1 MSVYEEQSARDEAD
15 LERFGYKQE
24 LKRELHTF
32 SSFAVAFSYIS
43 PSTGIFTLFFL
54 GMAALGGFLFWTW
67 PLVALMQFIVALNF
81 AELSSHF
88 PVAGSVYQWT
98 KYLAGRGYAWFTGWF
113 YLIAGILTVASV
125 CATLPLALFPML
137 NTMFGWNL
145 TADFS
150 TGGHLD
156 QAVAALITL
165 ALITILNIYGV
176 RIVAIVNNT
185 GVFFEILGMVVFAIF
200 LAIAHDNQGV
210 GVIFDSAKS
219 GNYAAGVPADLTFG
233 FFMVGMFMS
242 LYVIYGFDTASTLS
256 EETHNPRQEA
266 PKAVLASVAGAFV
279 IGAVFLWGILIAVPD
294 MNEAVTGFFGPTT
307 IIDAVLSDTLTVIY
321 LFVVVA
327 SIFVCCMAILTSTIR
342 LAFGMARDNQL
353 PFSKTMAKVN
363 PRLHTPV
370 ATCIIVGGLAAIP
383 FIQFAGAS
391 TIAVGATASIY
402 FSYLLGNLAFM
413 RARMRGWPKT
423 KAPFSLGGWGKVV
436 NVVAILWGA
445 AMLVNFLTPSGATSG
460 LDPGDASASSYL
472 RIFSNPKPSQ
482 TDYFAEGEQL
492 VDFKIGFLNDIPV
505 IWTVFALVMI
515 IGAIYYFAAQR
526 RKPYEAV
533 HPPEEEDLAGIA
545 PAEA

>member
-1 MSVYEEQSARDEAD
+1 MSIYEEQTSRDAAD

-67 PLVALMQFIVALNF
+67 PLVALMQFVVALNF

-113 YLIAGILTVASV
+113 YVIAGILTVASV
-125 CATLPLALFPML
+125 VATLPLALFPML
-137 NTMFGWNL
+137 NTMFGWHL

-165 ALITILNIYGV
+165 VLITVLNIYGV
-176 RIVAIVNNT
+176 KIVAIVNNT
-185 GVFFEILGMVVFAIF
+185 GVFFEIVGMVVFAILLAF
-200 LAIAHDNQGV
+200 LHDNQSAGV
-210 GVIFDSAKS
+210 VFDSAKT
-219 GNYAAGVPADLTFG
+219 GNIFQFPADVTLG
-233 FFMVGMFMS
+233 FFLVGMFMS

-266 PKAVLASVAGAFV
+266 PKAVLASVIGAFI
-279 IGAVFLWGILIAVPD
+279 IGAVFLWGVLVAVPD
-294 MNEAVTGFFGPTT
+294 MGEAVAGFFGPTT
-307 IIDAVLSDTLTVIY
+307 IITAVASKTFQILY
-321 LFVVVA
+321 LFVVTA
-327 SIFVCCMAILTSTIR
+327 SIFVCCMAIMTSTIR

-353 PFSKTMAKVN
+353 PFSKPMAKVN

-370 ATCIIVGGLAAIP
+370 ATCVIIGALAAIP

-413 RARMRGWPKT
+413 RARAKGWPRT
-423 KAPFSLGGWGKVV
+423 KAPFRLGVWGKVV
-436 NVVAILWGA
+436 NAVAILWGA
-445 AMLVNFLTPSGATSG
+445 VMLLNFLWPSSATSAF
-460 LDPGDASASSYL
+460 DPNASGSNYL
-472 RIFSNPKPSQ
+472 RIFSNPKPVQ
-482 TDYFAEGEQL
+482 TDYFAEGKQL

-505 IWTVFALVMI
+505 IWTVFAVVI
-515 IGAIYYFAAQR
+515 IAGAIYYYAVQR
-526 RKPYEAV
+526 NKPFEPV
-533 HPPEEEDLAGIA
+533 RPPEQEDLSGIA
-545 PAEA
+545 PVEA

>member
-1 MSVYEEQSARDEAD
+1 MSVHGDQVARDTAD

-67 PLVALMQFIVALNF
+67 PLVALMQFVVALNF

-150 TGGHLD
+150 TGGHVD
-156 QAVAALITL
+156 QAVAALVTL
-165 ALITILNIYGV
+165 ALITILNIFGV

-185 GVFFEILGMVVFAIF
+185 GVFFEILGMVVFAVI
-200 LAIAHDNQGV
+200 LAIVHDNQGA
-210 GVIFDSAKS
+210 GVIFDSGAS
-219 GNYAAGVPADLTFG
+219 GNIFGFPADLTAG
-233 FFMVGMFMS
+233 FFLVGMFMS

-266 PKAVLASVAGAFV
+266 PKAVLASVIGAFV
-279 IGAVFLWGILIAVPD
+279 IGAVFLWGVLVAVPD
-294 MNEAVTGFFGPTT
+294 MGEAVAGFFGPTT
-307 IIDAVLSDTLTVIY
+307 IIAAVTSETFQVLY
-321 LFVVVA
+321 LLVVVA

-353 PFSKTMAKVN
+353 PFSKVMAKVN
-363 PRLHTPV
+363 PNLHTPV
-370 ATCIIVGGLAAIP
+370 ATCVIVGALAAIP

-413 RARMRGWPKT
+413 RGRMRGWPKS
-423 KAPFSLGGWGKVV
+423 KAPFSLGVWGKVV
-436 NVVAILWGA
+436 NAVSILWGA
-445 AMLVNFLTPSGATSG
+445 AMLLNFLWPSSATSAFDPNASGAN
-460 LDPGDASASSYL
+460 YL
-472 RIFSNPKPSQ
+472 RIFSNPKPVQ
-482 TDYFAEGEQL
+482 TDYFEEGKQL

-505 IWTVFALVMI
+505 IWTVFGLVII
-515 IGAIYYFAAQR
+515 IGAIYYYAVQKQ
-526 RKPYEAV
+526 KPFEAV
-533 HPPEEEDLAGIA
+533 HPPEEEDLSGIA
-545 PAEA
+545 PVEA

>member
-1 MSVYEEQSARDEAD
+1 MSVHEEQSARDQAD
-15 LERFGYKQE
+15 LEGFGYKQE

-67 PLVALMQFIVALNF
+67 PLVASMQFIVALNF

-156 QAVAALITL
+156 QAVAALVTL
-165 ALITILNIYGV
+165 ALITVLNIYGV
-176 RIVAIVNNT
+176 KLVAIVNNT

-200 LAIAHDNQGV
+200 LAIVHDNQGA

-219 GNYAAGVPADLTFG
+219 GNFLEGVPADLTFG

-279 IGAVFLWGILIAVPD
+279 IGAVFLWGILVAVPD

-307 IIDAVLSDTLTVIY
+307 IIDAVLSDALTVIY
-321 LFVVVA
+321 LLVVVA

-353 PFSKTMAKVN
+353 PFSKTMSKVN

-423 KAPFSLGGWGKVV
+423 SAPFSLGVWGKVV

-445 AMLVNFLTPSGATSG
+445 SMLINFLTPSGAVSG
-460 LDPGDASASSYL
+460 LDAGDASGASYL

-482 TDYFAEGEQL
+482 TDYFVEGEQL

-505 IWTVFALVMI
+505 IWTVFGLVI
-515 IGAIYYFAAQR
+515 LIGAIYYFAVQR

-533 HPPEEEDLAGIA
+533 HPPQEEDLAGIA

>member
-1 MSVYEEQSARDEAD
+1 MSVHDEQAARDTAD
-15 LERFGYKQE
+15 LEGFGYKQE
-24 LKRELHTF
+24 LRRELHTF

-67 PLVALMQFIVALNF
+67 PVVALFQFVVALNF

-88 PVAGSVYQWT
+88 PVAGSVYQWS
-98 KYLAGRGYAWFTGWF
+98 KYLAPRGYAWFTGWF
-113 YLIAGILTVASV
+113 YVIAGILTVASV

-137 NTMFGWNL
+137 NTMFGWHL

-150 TGGHLD
+150 TGGHVD

-165 ALITILNIYGV
+165 AIITILNIYGV
-176 RIVAIVNNT
+176 KIVAIVNNT
-185 GVFFEILGMVVFAIF
+185 GVFFEILGMVVFAVVLAF
-200 LAIAHDNQGV
+200 LHDNQGA
-210 GVIFDSAKS
+210 GVIFDSGS
-219 GNYAAGVPADLTFG
+219 TGNIFGFPADLTMG
-233 FFMVGMFMS
+233 FFLVGMFMS

-266 PKAVLASVAGAFV
+266 PKAVLASVIGAFI
-279 IGAVFLWGILIAVPD
+279 IGAVFLWGVLVAVPD
-294 MNEAVTGFFGPTT
+294 MGEAVAGFFGPTT
-307 IIDAVLSDTLTVIY
+307 IITAVASKTFQILY
-321 LFVVVA
+321 LFVVTA

-353 PFSKTMAKVN
+353 PFSKPMAKVN

-370 ATCIIVGGLAAIP
+370 ATCIIVGALSAIP

-413 RARMRGWPKT
+413 RARTKGWPRT
-423 KAPFSLGGWGKVV
+423 KAPFSLGVWGKVV

-445 AMLVNFLTPSGATSG
+445 AMLLNFLWPSSATSAFDPNASGAN
-460 LDPGDASASSYL
+460 YL
-472 RIFSNPKPSQ
+472 RIFSNPKPVQ
-482 TDYFAEGEQL
+482 TDYFAEGKQL

-505 IWTVFALVMI
+505 IWTVFALVI
-515 IGAIYYFAAQR
+515 IVGAIYYFAVQR
-526 RKPYEAV
+526 NKPFV
-533 HPPEEEDLAGIA
+533 PVKPPEEVPAGIA
-545 PAEA
+545 PATS

>member
-1 MSVYEEQSARDEAD
+1 MSVHDEQSARDTAD

-67 PLVALMQFIVALNF
+67 PVVALFQFVVALNF

-88 PVAGSVYQWT
+88 PVAGSVYQWS
-98 KYLAGRGYAWFTGWF
+98 KYLAPRGYAWFTGWF
-113 YLIAGILTVASV
+113 YVIAGILTVASV

-150 TGGHLD
+150 TGGHVD

-165 ALITILNIYGV
+165 AIITILNIYGV
-176 RIVAIVNNT
+176 KIVAIVNNT
-185 GVFFEILGMVVFAIF
+185 GVFFEILGMVVFALV
-200 LAIAHDNQGV
+200 LAFIHDNQGA
-210 GVIFDSAKS
+210 GVIFDSGS
-219 GNYAAGVPADLTFG
+219 TGNIFGFPADLTMG
-233 FFMVGMFMS
+233 FFLVGMFMS

-266 PKAVLASVAGAFV
+266 PKAVLASVIGAFI
-279 IGAVFLWGILIAVPD
+279 IGAVFLWGVLVAVPD
-294 MNEAVTGFFGPTT
+294 MGEAVAGFFGPTT
-307 IIDAVLSDTLTVIY
+307 IITAVASETFQVLY
-321 LFVVVA
+321 LFVVTA

-353 PFSKTMAKVN
+353 PFSKSMAKVN

-370 ATCIIVGGLAAIP
+370 VTCIVVGALSAIP

-413 RARMRGWPKT
+413 RARTKGWPRS
-423 KAPFSLGGWGKVV
+423 KAPFSLGVWGKVV
-436 NVVAILWGA
+436 NAVAILWGG
-445 AMLVNFLTPSGATSG
+445 AMLLNFLWPSSATSAFDPNASGAN
-460 LDPGDASASSYL
+460 YL
-472 RIFSNPKPSQ
+472 RIFSNPKPVQ
-482 TDYFAEGEQL
+482 TDYFTEGKQL

-505 IWTVFALVMI
+505 IWTVFGLVII
-515 IGAIYYFAAQR
+515 IGAIYYYAVQR
-526 RKPYEAV
+526 NKPLEAV
-533 HPPEEEDLAGIA
+533 RPPEEEDLSGIA
-545 PAEA
+545 PATA

>member
-1 MSVYEEQSARDEAD
+1 MSVHDEQSARDTAD

-67 PLVALMQFIVALNF
+67 PVVALFQFFVALNF

-98 KYLAGRGYAWFTGWF
+98 KYLAPRGYAWFTGWF
-113 YLIAGILTVASV
+113 YVIAGILTVASV

-137 NTMFGWNL
+137 NTMFGWHL

-150 TGGHLD
+150 TGGHVD

-165 ALITILNIYGV
+165 AIITILNIYGV
-176 RIVAIVNNT
+176 KIVAIVNNT
-185 GVFFEILGMVVFAIF
+185 GVFFEILGMVVFALVLAF
-200 LAIAHDNQGV
+200 LHDNQGA
-210 GVIFDSAKS
+210 GVIFDSGS
-219 GNYAAGVPADLTFG
+219 TGNIFGFPADLTIG
-233 FFMVGMFMS
+233 FFLVGMFMS

-266 PKAVLASVAGAFV
+266 PKAVLASVIGAFI
-279 IGAVFLWGILIAVPD
+279 IGAVFLWGVLVAVPD
-294 MNEAVTGFFGPTT
+294 MGEAVAGFFGPTT
-307 IIDAVLSDTLTVIY
+307 IITAVTSTTFQVLY
-321 LFVVVA
+321 LFVVTA

-353 PFSKTMAKVN
+353 PFSKSMAKVN

-370 ATCIIVGGLAAIP
+370 ATCVIVGALSAIP

-413 RARMRGWPKT
+413 RARAKGWPRSQ
-423 KAPFSLGGWGKVV
+423 APFSLGVWGKVV
-436 NVVAILWGA
+436 NLVAILWGA
-445 AMLVNFLTPSGATSG
+445 AMLLNFLWPSSATSAFDPNASGAN
-460 LDPGDASASSYL
+460 YL
-472 RIFSNPKPSQ
+472 RIFSNPKPVQ
-482 TDYFAEGEQL
+482 TDYFAEGKQL

-505 IWTVFALVMI
+505 IWTVFALVII
-515 IGAIYYFAAQR
+515 IGAIYYFAVQKK
-526 RKPYEAV
+526 KPFEPV
-533 HPPEEEDLAGIA
+533 RPPEEEDLSGIA
-545 PAEA
+545 PATA

>member
-1 MSVYEEQSARDEAD
+1 MSVHDEQSARDTAD

-67 PLVALMQFIVALNF
+67 PVVALFQFVVALNF

-98 KYLAGRGYAWFTGWF
+98 KYLAPRGYAWFTGWF
-113 YLIAGILTVASV
+113 YVIAGILTVASV

-137 NTMFGWNL
+137 NTMFGWHL

-150 TGGHLD
+150 TGGHVD
-156 QAVAALITL
+156 QAVAALVTL
-165 ALITILNIYGV
+165 AIITILNIYGV
-176 RIVAIVNNT
+176 KIVAIVNNT
-185 GVFFEILGMVVFAIF
+185 GVFFEILGMVVFALI
-200 LAIAHDNQGV
+200 LAFIHDNQGA
-210 GVIFDSAKS
+210 GVIFDSGS
-219 GNYAAGVPADLTFG
+219 TGNIFGFPADITMG
-233 FFMVGMFMS
+233 FFLVGMFMS

-266 PKAVLASVAGAFV
+266 PKAVLASVIGAFI
-279 IGAVFLWGILIAVPD
+279 IGAVFLWGVLVAVPD
-294 MNEAVTGFFGPTT
+294 MGEAVAGFFGPTT
-307 IIDAVLSDTLTVIY
+307 IITAVASETFQVLY
-321 LFVVVA
+321 LFVVTA

-353 PFSKTMAKVN
+353 PFSKPMAKVN

-370 ATCIIVGGLAAIP
+370 VTCIIVGALSAIP

-413 RARMRGWPKT
+413 RARTKGWPRS
-423 KAPFSLGGWGKVV
+423 KAPFSLGVWGKVV
-436 NVVAILWGA
+436 NAVAILWGG
-445 AMLVNFLTPSGATSG
+445 AMLLNFLWPSSATSAFDPNASGAN
-460 LDPGDASASSYL
+460 YL
-472 RIFSNPKPSQ
+472 RIFSNPKPVQ
-482 TDYFAEGEQL
+482 TDYFTEGKQL

-505 IWTVFALVMI
+505 IWTVFGLVII
-515 IGAIYYFAAQR
+515 IGAIYYYAVQR
-526 RKPYEAV
+526 NKPLEAV
-533 HPPEEEDLAGIA
+533 RPPEEEDLSGIA
-545 PAEA
+545 PATA

>member
-1 MSVYEEQSARDEAD
+1 MSVHDEQRARDTAD

-67 PLVALMQFIVALNF
+67 PVVALFQFVVALNF

-150 TGGHLD
+150 TGGHVD
-156 QAVAALITL
+156 QAVAALVTL

-185 GVFFEILGMVVFAIF
+185 GVFFEILGMVVFALVLAF
-200 LAIAHDNQGV
+200 LHDNQGA
-210 GVIFDSAKS
+210 GVIFGADKT
-219 GNYAAGVPADLTFG
+219 GNIFGFPADVTLG
-233 FFMVGMFMS
+233 FFLVGMFMS
-242 LYVIYGFDTASTLS
+242 LYVIYGFDTASTLA

-266 PKAVLASVAGAFV
+266 PKAVLASVIGAFI
-279 IGAVFLWGILIAVPD
+279 IGAVFLWGVLVAVPN
-294 MNEAVTGFFGPTT
+294 MGEAVAGFAGPTT
-307 IIDAVLSDTLTVIY
+307 IISAVTSETFQVIY
-321 LFVVVA
+321 LFVVTA

-342 LAFGMARDNQL
+342 LAFGMARDDQL

-370 ATCIIVGGLAAIP
+370 ATCIIVGALAAIP

-413 RARMRGWPKT
+413 RARSRGWPKT
-423 KAPFSLGGWGKVV
+423 RAPFSLGGWGKVV
-436 NVVAILWGA
+436 NLVAILWGA
-445 AMLVNFLTPSGATSG
+445 AMLLNFLTPSSATSAF
-460 LDPGDASASSYL
+460 DPNASGANYL
-472 RIFSNPKPSQ
+472 RIFSNPKPIQ
-482 TDYFAEGEQL
+482 TDYFAQGEQL
-492 VDFKIGFLNDIPV
+492 VDFKIGFLNEIPV
-505 IWTVFALVMI
+505 IWTVFALVII
-515 IGAIYYFAAQR
+515 IGAIYYFAVQR
-526 RKPYEAV
+526 NKPFV
-533 HPPEEEDLAGIA
+533 PVRPPEEEDLAGIA

>member
-1 MSVYEEQSARDEAD
+1 MSVHEEQSARDTAD

-67 PLVALMQFIVALNF
+67 PVVALFQFVVALNF

-98 KYLAGRGYAWFTGWF
+98 KYLANRGYAWFTGWF
-113 YLIAGILTVASV
+113 YVIAGILTVASV

-137 NTMFGWNL
+137 NTMFDWNL

-150 TGGHLD
+150 TGGHVD
-156 QAVAALITL
+156 QAIAALVTL

-176 RIVAIVNNT
+176 KIVAIVNNT
-185 GVFFEILGMVVFAIF
+185 GVFFEILGMVVFAII
-200 LAIAHDNQGV
+200 LAFVHDNQGA
-210 GVIFDSAKS
+210 GVIFDSGAS
-219 GNYAAGVPADLTFG
+219 GNIFG
-233 FFMVGMFMS
+233 FPASLTAGFFLVGMFMS

-266 PKAVLASVAGAFV
+266 PKAVLASVIGAFI
-279 IGAVFLWGILIAVPD
+279 IGAVFLWGVLVAVPD
-294 MNEAVTGFFGPTT
+294 MGEAVAGFFGPTT
-307 IIDAVLSDTLTVIY
+307 IIASVASKTFQVLY
-321 LFVVVA
+321 LFVVTA
-327 SIFVCCMAILTSTIR
+327 SIFVCCMAIMTSTIR

-353 PFSKTMAKVN
+353 PFSKAMAKVN

-370 ATCIIVGGLAAIP
+370 ATCVIVGALSAIP

-413 RARMRGWPKT
+413 RARTKGWPRT
-423 KAPFSLGGWGKVV
+423 KAPFSLGVWGKVV
-436 NVVAILWGA
+436 NAVAILWGA
-445 AMLVNFLTPSGATSG
+445 AMLLNFLWPSPVNSAFDANAAGAN
-460 LDPGDASASSYL
+460 YL
-472 RIFSNPKPSQ
+472 RIFSNPKPIQ
-482 TDYFAEGEQL
+482 TDYFAQGEQL
-492 VDFKIGFLNDIPV
+492 VDFKIGFLNEIPV
-505 IWTVFALVMI
+505 IWTVFGLVII
-515 IGAIYYFAAQR
+515 IGAIYYFAVQKK
-526 RKPYEAV
+526 KPFEPV
-533 HPPEEEDLAGIA
+533 HPPEEEDLSGIA
-545 PAEA
+545 PVEA